1 MRILRA
7 GWKGLVSGVDDRE
20 RAGRLCLA
28 DVSSLSLGAQKAD
41 VCKDCFDREYPCRW
55 INLVRFVCLT
65 RCI

>member
-41 VCKDCFDREYPCRW
+41 VCKDCFDREYPCR
-55 INLVRFVCLT
+55 
-65 RCI
+65 